1 MKNEKRKRGVG
12 WRGTEFGEGEGEWKR
27 EKSEERKGRGVKGR
41 SGREEEEAEKDHKGD
56 HTVSENPTS
65 SSLVSNVFQPV

>member
-12 WRGTEFGEGEGEWKR
+12 WRETEFGEGEGEWKR

-41 SGREEEEAEKDHKGD
+41 SGREEEEAEKTTKGITLCQRTQLAA
-56 HTVSENPTS
+56 H
-65 SSLVSNVFQPV
+65 L